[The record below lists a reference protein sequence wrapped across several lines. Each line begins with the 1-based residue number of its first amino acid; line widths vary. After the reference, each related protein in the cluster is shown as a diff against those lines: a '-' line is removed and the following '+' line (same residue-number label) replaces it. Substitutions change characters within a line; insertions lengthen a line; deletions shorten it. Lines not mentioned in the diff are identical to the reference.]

1 MNAAAITMTWAGML
15 KRTADAWISDK
26 ALRLSAALAYY
37 AVFSIAPLLV
47 IAIAVAGLVFGEK
60 AVTGQLQSELRNYI
74 GGPAAEAVQSMV
86 QSAAR
91 PEDGVT
97 ATITGFAVLLLGASG
112 VFGALKDALNTIWE
126 VKPREDFDLR
136 AFVRGKILNFGM
148 VLVIGFLLLVSLL
161 LSTAIATLNHRL
173 ETVVELP
180 AVVWTVVT
188 FIVSMAVATTL
199 FAWIFKVLP
208 DVHTDWRD
216 VWTGAVI
223 TALLF
228 EIGKTALSWYLGR
241 ESTVNAYG
249 AAGSIV
255 LLLLWVYYASCIL
268 LFGAE
273 FTQVYARARG
283 RIIGPAGNAQW
294 VGADERLNEGLDQ
307 HGHGGKEPAP
317 LAPPEMPAAR
327 QRDASSPLMAPLLRY
342 IEGRGVLLTIE
353 AKEAF
358 RQIIGMVVLLVVACT
373 VLFAGWLLLANALVG
388 WLAHYTGWAWVKAS
402 VITGGLHVLFALLV
416 ALWLWRRISVAR
428 WFADT
433 LNEFRK
439 DRAWLH
445 GPKKH

>member
-15 KRTADAWISDK
+15 KRTADAWIADK

-60 AVTGQLQSELRNYI
+60 AVTGQLQSELRTYI
-74 GGPAAEAVQSMV
+74 GAPAAAAVQSMV

-91 PEDGVT
+91 PGEGVT

-136 AFVRGKILNFGM
+136 AFARGKILNFGM

-161 LSTAIATLNHRL
+161 LSTAVATLNHRL
-173 ETVVELP
+173 ENVIELP
-180 AVVWTVVT
+180 PLVWTVAT

-216 VWTGAVI
+216 VWIGAVI

-307 HGHGGKEPAP
+307 HGHTGKAQ
-317 LAPPEMPAAR
+317 PPPQEETSADT
-327 QRDASSPLMAPLLRY
+327 QRDTSSPLMAPLLRY
-342 IEGRGVLLTIE
+342 FEGRGVLLTLE

-358 RQIIGMVVLLVVACT
+358 RQILGMVVLLVVACT
-373 VLFAGWLLLANALVG
+373 VLLAGWLLLANALVG

-402 VITGGLHVLFALLV
+402 VITGGLHVLLALLV

-428 WFADT
+428 WFGDT

-445 GPKKH
+445 GHKKH